1 MAALLGEAKAKAE
14 VEDGLSEGP
23 ELAAVSAILVEALAS
38 VVVTETES
46 VDAIAVA
53 PGLKEVVVKE
63 QERTRSLASVSQ
75 NDPSQ
80 HLLL

>member
-1 MAALLGEAKAKAE
+1 MAALAGEAEAE
-14 VEDGLSEGP
+14 VEDGLSEAP
-23 ELAAVSAILVEALAS
+23 ELATVSAVLVEALDS
-38 VVVTETES
+38 VLVAETAS

-63 QERTRSLASVSQ
+63 QERTRSLASVCQ
-75 NDPSQ
+75 NDPGQ